1 MSRCAALLPL
11 AMVKSYLRYSEGA
24 CLGLVCSAGS
34 NVEFDSR
41 GEHGIVAALSSIIL
55 WNLRTGARY
64 KTLGERHLRA
74 EVTAVRR
81 SPDGKSI
88 GAGYSDGS
96 VRVWTISNGECLVTF
111 HGHKKGITALAF
123 NRDGTMLASGSKD
136 TDVVVWDVVAEAGR
150 CRLQGHKD
158 AVTDLH
164 FIEDQDRPLVLT
176 TSKDTLAKLWELDT
190 HHCVQTLVGHR
201 SELWSLAVSEDS
213 SRIVTAGGD
222 TELRV
227 WGWRVAEPEPE
238 PEAPEAGEPVSKEVG
253 PVRVLHCLGTL
264 QRASRARV
272 VTCRF
277 DTCGA
282 GVLVVQSADK
292 SVEVFR
298 TRDTKEVAK
307 KLKRK
312 EQRKREKAK
321 RNAGAPDPDLTA
333 ADDDSNDTGLTI
345 PKPAQEFEQVVVLR
359 ADSKVRSIALSPKLK
374 KGAGPDGDSDALTLL
389 MALSNNRLEVHEVKI
404 DPKVPVQGRAIKKGG
419 VHLPGHRSGALSL
432 HQTSHWFVS
441 ARFEL
446 CATHTATICHPQT
459 SGRCA

>member
-1 MSRCAALLPL
+1 
-11 AMVKSYLRYSEGA
+11 MVKSYLRYAEGA

-34 NVEFDSR
+34 NVEFDR
-41 GEHGIVAALSSIIL
+41 KGDYAIAAALSNIIL

-64 KTLGERHLRA
+64 KTLGDRQLRA
-74 EVTAVRR
+74 EVTALRR

-96 VRVWTISNGECLVTF
+96 VRIWTISDGECFVTF
-111 HGHKKGITALAF
+111 HGHKKGVTTLAF

-158 AVTDLH
+158 AVTDLR
-164 FIEDQDRPLVLT
+164 FIEDQDRPMVLT

-201 SELWSLAVSEDS
+201 SELWSLAATEDG

-222 TELRV
+222 SELRV

-238 PEAPEAGEPVSKEVG
+238 PELSDAGEPVSKEVG
-253 PVRVLHCLGTL
+253 AVRVLHCLGTL

-282 GVLVVQSADK
+282 GVLVVQSSDK

-298 TRDTKEVAK
+298 TRGVHEVAK

-312 EQRKREKAK
+312 EKRKREKAK
-321 RNAGAPDPDLTA
+321 RKAEAAGGAPDAELSAGEEEST
-333 ADDDSNDTGLTI
+333 DTGLAM

-374 KGAGPDGDSDALTLL
+374 KGSSTDGGSDALTLL
-389 MALSNNRLEVHEVKI
+389 MALANNRLEVHEVNI
-404 DPKVPVQGRAIKKGG
+404 DPKVPVQGRAIKKSG
-419 VHLPGHRSGALSL
+419 VYLPGHRSGALPLHSFALSL
-432 HQTSHWFVS
+432 ICSRSLSSYS
-441 ARFEL
+441 ASTDPTQISGH
-446 CATHTATICHPQT
+446 CA
-459 SGRCA
+459 